1 MYSII
6 IGMKIKDFF
15 IDLAKG
21 ASLGAGLLPGVSAGT
36 VGLIV
41 NIYDKLISGI
51 NDLKKN
57 FLRAFLTLL
66 PIGIGWV
73 ASGILLLYVQH
84 KCWDYIP
91 FIIVC
96 ICTGFLIGGMP
107 TIYKES
113 GIEKINKNDGL
124 RMAIGFIIATLIG
137 VFSVLAYVFN
147 WFSFE
152 EAFANPNQNW
162 WVYIVIIVIGF
173 VAAAACIIPGIS
185 GAMILFIFG
194 LYQPVLNIYFG
205 DNSIIHN
212 HDRLGSGLLLT
223 LCLAIGVVL
232 GFLAI
237 SKVMKSLL
245 EKHKRGTY
253 GYVLGFI
260 AGSIV
265 AMFINNQIWPAYSNP
280 NTSQWYQYL
289 IGIILLI
296 AIAIATLLL
305 IKLSSRKKKENLAKI
320 KQSSN

>member
-6 IGMKIKDFF
+6 IGMKVKDFF
-15 IDLAKG
+15 IDLANG

-57 FLRAFLTLL
+57 FLRAFLTIL

-137 VFSVLAYVFN
+137 VCSVLAYVFN

-162 WVYIVIIVIGF
+162 WV
-173 VAAAACIIPGIS
+173 
-185 GAMILFIFG
+185 
-194 LYQPVLNIYFG
+194 
-205 DNSIIHN
+205 
-212 HDRLGSGLLLT
+212 
-223 LCLAIGVVL
+223 
-232 GFLAI
+232 
-237 SKVMKSLL
+237 
-245 EKHKRGTY
+245 
-253 GYVLGFI
+253 
-260 AGSIV
+260 
-265 AMFINNQIWPAYSNP
+265 
-280 NTSQWYQYL
+280 
-289 IGIILLI
+289 
-296 AIAIATLLL
+296 
-305 IKLSSRKKKENLAKI
+305 
-320 KQSSN
+320 